1 MFFHNVKKFS
11 KGFKFFE
18 SRFLF
23 KHREM
28 KNNEEIIDGWSRFEA
43 EPTSALRAG
52 DVPRLRL
59 LRLLPLVLRRHELL
73 GWSC

>member
-18 SRFLF
+18 SQFLF

-28 KNNEEIIDGWSRFEA
+28 KNNEEIIDGWSRLEA

-52 DVPRLRL
+52 DVAT
-59 LRLLPLVLRRHELL
+59 VEVAEAAAA
-73 GWSC
+73 GAAAA